1 MIRQREEFLNRGSY
15 VIYFEERRRRRRNI
29 KTCCVSLEMAMV
41 VFLKTWCTPSNC
53 VSFSFVF
60 LCFFFFFLRFRF
72 KGKQG
77 TVRNGL
83 ITVLRTVRS
92 DRGSHGSL
100 HFSHRVVLETKRTA
114 KMNDSRFSRLDR
126 TVRSRFQNL
135 GDNKCDPIY
144 NFFFF
149 C

>member
-1 MIRQREEFLNRGSY
+1 MLCFSGDGNGSVYEDMIYSQQ
-15 VIYFEERRRRRRNI
+15 
-29 KTCCVSLEMAMV
+29 
-41 VFLKTWCTPSNC
+41 
-53 VSFSFVF
+53 
-60 LCFFFFFLRFRF
+60 LCFFFFCFSVFYFYFYFYFYLRFRF

-83 ITVLRTVRS
+83 IKVLRTIRS

-114 KMNDSRFSRLDR
+114 KMNGSRFSRLDR

-149 C
+149 CC